1 MALPHNSAS
10 PSFERTTACWSF
22 IAQSNGH
29 HGVHGAADAR
39 PPRFPKRRKGGR
51 STARTCSLLFSTTA
65 TQAARRQAAPPRAAG
80 LHQAN
85 GGREKGRDIPAAAVG
100 LGLAG
105 TETETETETGRE
117 IGRGRGTAGTG
128 IAGTEI
134 ETVRAGETGRVT
146 GGTAAEGGLVWIMDE
161 WLERARRHSK
171 NFYMSAVL
179 VLVRPRSPHEI

>member
-1 MALPHNSAS
+1 MPSGSKRVRLFSPLASPGMALPHNSAS

-105 TETETETETGRE
+105 TETET
-117 IGRGRGTAGTG
+117 
-128 IAGTEI
+128 
-134 ETVRAGETGRVT
+134 VRAGETGRVT